1 MTVYCPW
8 CASLFGKVFVHLS
21 DMDLFIYH
29 QEPVVIEIHLLP
41 NSGPVP
47 SPTRTDAP
55 IQTGVSRLKD
65 ALIKI
70 RNRKTKLV
78 RYFGTASTF
87 PCG

>member
-1 MTVYCPW
+1 
-8 CASLFGKVFVHLS
+8 
-21 DMDLFIYH
+21 MDLFIYY

-47 SPTRTDAP
+47 NPTRTDGP
-55 IQTGVSRLKD
+55 IKTGVSRLKG

-78 RYFGTASTF
+78 RYSGTPCTF
-87 PCG
+87 PGG